1 MTKHALFHFRCL
13 HESLP
18 SYVTFQ
24 AKEKI
29 REACQFDVSLER
41 KLYEN
46 NIKYTSKVVLKKNK
60 YTYKSSLHP
69 LLIKTSCNLCKIQ

>member
-1 MTKHALFHFRCL
+1 M
-13 HESLP
+13 
-18 SYVTFQ
+18 
-24 AKEKI
+24 